1 MPSIKGTILE
11 SYLDKLSRIELDQL
25 NERNQ
30 IENSI
35 ERQYKLKTFFVQ
47 AEIFYLSLSH
57 QQHLSLCQ
65 MHEIAS
71 TEVFKSL
78 VNFFRQAHATQLVF
92 SRIPHFQA
100 FCEKTAKKKNR

>member
-35 ERQYKLKTFFVQ
+35 ERQYKLKTFFVH
-47 AEIFYLSLSH
+47 AEIFNKVKKYIDPMWLSH
-57 QQHLSLCQ
+57 DIFLKGKDY
-65 MHEIAS
+65 E
-71 TEVFKSL
+71 F
-78 VNFFRQAHATQLVF
+78 
-92 SRIPHFQA
+92 
-100 FCEKTAKKKNR
+100 